1 MWVQRHREFTT
12 ILLWLLTASGVW
24 AQPFAGTVKKVT
36 GDVVLRRGADRL
48 PVREGLHLLEHDILE
63 TPAGGS
69 AGFILRDGTRVAMG
83 ASTTL
88 EIDRYLFE
96 PGDGKL
102 GMVLRLVRGVMVY
115 VSGKM
120 AEMSPGSVK
129 VETPVGVVGLRG
141 TEMGIFLKGT

>member
-1 MWVQRHREFTT
+1 MWVQRHGGFPA
-12 ILLWLLTASGVW
+12 ILFYVLAAPGIW

-36 GDVVLRRGADRL
+36 GDVVLRRSATRIA
-48 PVREGLHLLEHDILE
+48 VKEGLHLLEHDIVE

-96 PGDGKL
+96 PGEGKL

-115 VSGKM
+115 FSGKM
-120 AEMSPGSVK
+120 AELSPGSVH

-141 TEMGIFLKGT
+141 TQMGILLEGR